1 VALLV
6 GLLVTGTYGPGDR
19 RRDVGRLFL
28 GCALAADSSSSSCE
42 MPIYEYRCE
51 DCGRKQSVLTL
62 RISQTPDPVCRR
74 CGGRRM
80 RRLFS
85 RVALLTS
92 EEDRLERLAD
102 PAAWGDFDEDDPA
115 SVARFARR
123 LGEAVGEDLR
133 EEIEQAM
140 EEELAGG
147 GKGEDAGG
155 AREEIA

>member
-1 VALLV
+1 
-6 GLLVTGTYGPGDR
+6 
-19 RRDVGRLFL
+19 
-28 GCALAADSSSSSCE
+28 

-74 CGGRRM
+74 CGGWRM

-102 PAAWGDFDEDDPA
+102 PSAWGDLDEDDPA

-140 EEELAGG
+140 DEEFAGG
-147 GKGEDAGG
+147 GKGDDGDGEPGGRGGPGTAGG
-155 AREEIA
+155 LESDGPAADGAGEETA